1 MRNYIFMLC
10 SALIFTMASCGG
22 GSNSEKESQ
31 EADAKQEEQIAD
43 EVVKSSKKAKSD
55 AEETE
60 KEVDKLLEDI

>member
-10 SALIFTMASCGG
+10 SAFIFLLASCG
-22 GSNSEKESQ
+22 GSNSEKEEQ
-31 EADAKQEEQIAD
+31 EADIKQEQQIAD

>member
-10 SALIFTMASCGG
+10 AALLFLFASCGG
-22 GSNSEKESQ
+22 ASSEKESQ
-31 EADAKQEEQIAD
+31 EADTKQEEQIAD

>member
-10 SALIFTMASCGG
+10 SALIFLFASCGN
-22 GSNSEKESQ
+22 SNSEQETS
-31 EADAKQEEQIAD
+31 EADIKQEEQIAD
-43 EVVKSSKKAKSD
+43 EVVKSSEKAQSE